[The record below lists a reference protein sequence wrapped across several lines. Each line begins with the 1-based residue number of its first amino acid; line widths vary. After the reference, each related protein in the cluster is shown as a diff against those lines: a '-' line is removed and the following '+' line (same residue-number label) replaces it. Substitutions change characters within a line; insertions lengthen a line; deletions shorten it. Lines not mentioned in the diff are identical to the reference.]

1 MYQVR
6 LLSPSRDLIAVI
18 ETVNTPSYK
27 DRLME
32 ITEIQL
38 QLPNDAPGISF
49 AKTPNFVQILQK
61 TGGVFRT
68 KITGRIYKTNQ
79 SLDSLSITALS
90 EAVQL
95 TDALIP
101 MSFTRALANLD
112 LADLAREL
120 RWDREVLRIKDQ
132 TEWENSIAGAGLDT
146 TTDPGTVLLAKT
158 GTQYNQAGSL
168 TLEFDSADV
177 EEFSSWERLRFIGD
191 NDQIVSVKVRYSE
204 DSGVTWTDYVRPPD
218 AAGYGVLIN
227 SSASTLQ
234 IQFLL
239 ETNDTTSLDLND
251 QPAGFTPALSAAEVI
266 CKTREVVTVGTI
278 AGSTSEITNIKADG
292 GNALKVL
299 KEACVQAGY
308 EFQIL
313 DGALSISQ
321 SFGADRRDDF
331 VFRAGTNIQ
340 VERIRADDSEFF
352 NEVRAYGSGDGLNR
366 LHVTLRDAA
375 SITATG
381 ATVSRVMEFDSSS
394 LADLTS
400 QAQAA
405 LDYALDPIST
415 YKIQLTVSNDEE
427 PLFNVGDTV
436 KVVDPVLSY
445 LVSGRINE
453 EQRTTKGI
461 INLTVGSLQKT
472 LAERIRDKIKEEEKS
487 DQVAAPVGF
496 RAAKG
501 SPGIF
506 IFLNPFT
513 AAGVAGAEV
522 HGSTTSG
529 FAAGSETL
537 LARGTATRYHL
548 TDLTVDTR
556 YYFKARTFN
565 DAGQYSDFTAE
576 VSATAGGIE
585 GDTITGSIGANVDI
599 DGIAAGLVRQALG
612 AIWSNDFELNEIGD
626 WTDKVGSSVQ
636 ANTSEAFL
644 GAYAGLFT
652 SVNTA
657 PTLLGSTEE
666 VSAAIGKDI
675 WQKWGDKYIL
685 ISFYAKQPTV
695 DPASEFAMAYVTA
708 DGNSGWETFTPT
720 TSWARYAFKW
730 KLPARTADG
739 TDYLAVW
746 GDTAGNG
753 DKVLIDGLSVAL
765 AAGGNVATVDL
776 ITVDELAAN
785 AVTAD
790 KIAAN
795 TITAA
800 QIAAGTIT
808 ANEILANTIT
818 AAQIAAATI
827 TATQIAA
834 DTLTANE
841 IAAATITAL
850 EIAANTITASQI
862 AANTI
867 TASEIAANTIT
878 ADQIAA
884 NTLTADEIAAN
895 AITAAKILAGS
906 ITTEKLTTGSL
917 EITNSSRTAAQVV
930 IQDDA
935 DVDQV
940 VLGNIDGLAGV
951 PASVEYGLWGN
962 LGTSAIIRGAFSPE
976 YIGVLSIQLS
986 NSALSADTTEYL
998 TADSLAAT
1006 VDIELPAG
1014 SELYFTVTPIQ
1025 TGAPASDI
1033 AKDLQSFFVLP
1044 EWSDDG
1050 GTTWTTA
1057 SGLKVLAADVT
1068 GSVDRL
1074 RLTLAARLRA
1084 HAAISAGFFNTSFS
1098 LAVFKK
1104 H

>member
-1 MYQVR
+1 MYQIRV
-6 LLSPSRDLIAVI
+6 LDPSRELLAII
-18 ETVNTPSYK
+18 KTISEPSYK
-27 DRLME
+27 KRLME
-32 ITEIQL
+32 ISEIQL
-38 QLPNDAPGISF
+38 ELPNDSPGISF
-49 AKTPNFVQILQK
+49 CKTPNYIQILQI
-61 TGGVFRT
+61 TGGVFRS
-68 KITGRIYKTNQ
+68 KITGRIYKTLQ
-79 SLDSLSITALS
+79 DVDTLKITALS
-90 EAVQL
+90 EEVAL

-101 MSFTRALANLD
+101 PAYTRALDSLD

-120 RWDREVLRIKDQ
+120 RYDRRLIRVKDQ
-132 TEWENSIAGAGLDT
+132 TEWEAATASAGVDT

-158 GTQYNQAGSL
+158 GTQYNQAGSITL
-168 TLEFDSADV
+168 TFASADV
-177 EEFSSWERLRFIGD
+177 EEFTSWERIRFVGD
-191 NDQIVSVKVRYSE
+191 NDQIVSVKVRYSL
-204 DSGVTWTDYVRPPD
+204 DSGVNWTDYVRPPD
-218 AAGYGVLIN
+218 AAGYGVLVN
-227 SSASTLQ
+227 SSASSLQ
-234 IQFLL
+234 VQFLL
-239 ETNDTTSLDLND
+239 ETNDTESLDLND
-251 QPAGFTPALSAAEVI
+251 QPAGFTPALLAMEVI
-266 CKTREVVTVGTI
+266 CKTREVVTVGSI
-278 AGSTSEITNIKADG
+278 PGSTSEITNIKADG

-299 KEACVQAGY
+299 KEACDNAGW

-313 DGALSISQ
+313 NGALSIAQ
-321 SFGADRRDDF
+321 SFGVDQRDDF
-331 VFRAGTNIQ
+331 VFRAGTNIH

-352 NEVRAYGSGDGLNR
+352 NEIRAFGSGDSINR
-366 LHVTLRDAA
+366 LHVVLRDSA
-375 SITATG
+375 SIAAKGT
-381 ATVSRVMEFDSSS
+381 TVTKVQEFDSSS
-394 LADLTS
+394 LADLTA

-415 YKIQLTVSNDEE
+415 YKIMLTVSNDEE
-427 PLFNVGDTV
+427 PEFSVGDTV
-436 KVVDPVLSY
+436 KVVDPVLNY
-445 LVSGRINE
+445 IVSGRINE
-453 EQRTTKGI
+453 EHRALKGTVT
-461 INLTVGSLQKT
+461 LTVGSLQKT
-472 LAERIRDKIKEEEKS
+472 FAERIRDRVKDEIPDDS
-487 DQVAAPVGF
+487 VAVPVGF

-506 IFLNPFT
+506 VFLNPFV
-513 AAGVAGAEV
+513 AAGVKGAEI
-522 HGSTTSG
+522 HGSTSAS
-529 FAAGSETL
+529 FEAGTDTL

-565 DAGQYSDFTAE
+565 ESGQYSAFTAE

-612 AIWSNDFELNEIGD
+612 AIWSNDFESHEMAD
-626 WTDKVGSSVQ
+626 WTGKVGSVLQ

-644 GAYAGLFT
+644 GSQAGLFT

-666 VSAAIGKDI
+666 VSAVIDKDI

-695 DPASEFAMAYVTA
+695 DPSSEFAIAYVTA
-708 DGNSGWETFTPT
+708 AGNSGWETFTPT

-730 KLPARTADG
+730 KLPDRTADG
-739 TDYLAVW
+739 DDYLAVW
-746 GDTAGNG
+746 GDTSGNG
-753 DKVLIDGLSVAL
+753 DGILIDGLSVAL

-776 ITVDELAAN
+776 ITADEIAAN

-827 TATQIAA
+827 TAAQIAA
-834 DTLTANE
+834 NTLTANE
-841 IAAATITAL
+841 IAAGTITAL

-867 TASEIAANTIT
+867 TAAEIAANTIT
-878 ADQIAA
+878 ASQIAA
-884 NTLTADEIAAN
+884 GTLTANEIAAN

-917 EITNSSRTAAQVV
+917 EITNSSRTAATVK
-930 IQDDA
+930 IQNDSN
-935 DVDQV
+935 VDQV
-940 VLGNIDGLAGV
+940 VLGNIDGLSGV
-951 PASVEYGLWGN
+951 PDSVEYGLWGE
-962 LGTSAIIRGAFSPE
+962 LGTAVIVRGAVSPA
-976 YIGVLSIQLS
+976 YTATISVQLS
-986 NSALSADTTEYL
+986 NSVLADGDTEYL
-998 TADSLAAT
+998 TAFSAALT
-1006 VDIELPAG
+1006 VDIELATG
-1014 SELYFTVTPIQ
+1014 SELYFVVTPIQ
-1025 TGAPASDI
+1025 TGQPSSVANI
-1033 AKDLQSFFVLP
+1033 FMQSYFILP

-1057 SGLKVLAADVT
+1057 SGYRVLAADVT
-1068 GSVDRL
+1068 GSINRVRL
-1074 RLTLAARLRA
+1074 NLAARLRA
-1084 HAAISAGFFNTSFS
+1084 HAAISAGLYTTSWI
-1098 LAVFKK
+1098 LTAFKK